1 MSAEKNLDTEL
12 IKILV
17 VEDDM
22 DLQRLIARFIEKAIA
37 CKILKAANGLQAL
50 TMLLTDSAKP
60 DLIILDIELPFLNG
74 EEILRIIRHKP
85 EFDNVPIVIC
95 TAVNHMEK
103 VQEIVKHR
111 IDGYVI
117 KPLDRTLLLKKI
129 LPLLKIDSVDYGY
142 FKRLHFQE
150 DFELRKKMRKNFK

>member
-1 MSAEKNLDTEL
+1 MSIEKKQDAEL

-22 DLQRLIARFIEKAIA
+22 NLQRLIERFIEKAIA
-37 CKILKAANGLQAL
+37 CKILKAANGLEAL

-74 EEILRIIRHKP
+74 EEFLRIIRHRP
-85 EFDNVPIVIC
+85 EFDNIPILVC
-95 TAVNHMEK
+95 TVVSRMET

-111 IDGYVI
+111 IDGYVT
-117 KPLDRTLLLKKI
+117 KPINRMQLLEKI
-129 LPLLKIDSVDYGY
+129 LPLLKIDKKTNLEYGY
-142 FKRLHFQE
+142 
-150 DFELRKKMRKNFK
+150 